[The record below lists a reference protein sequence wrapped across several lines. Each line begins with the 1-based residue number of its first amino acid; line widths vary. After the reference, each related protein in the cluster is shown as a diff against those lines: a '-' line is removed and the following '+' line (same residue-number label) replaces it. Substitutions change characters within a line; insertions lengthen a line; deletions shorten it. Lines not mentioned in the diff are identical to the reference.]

1 MQRYGRPAQ
10 VTIGSAIRKLAAAPM
25 AGRAA
30 ARLVRTDYPVCIIK
44 APSDRV
50 DGSCQRSIGVL

>member
-1 MQRYGRPAQ
+1 MRRYGRPVQ
-10 VTIGSAIRKLAAAPM
+10 VTIGSAIRMFAAAVV

-30 ARLVRTDYPVCIIK
+30 ARLVRSDYPVCIIK
-44 APSDRV
+44 APSDRA

>member
-1 MQRYGRPAQ
+1 MRRYGRPAQ
-10 VTIGSAIRKLAAAPM
+10 GTIGSAIRNRAAAPM

-30 ARLVRTDYPVCIIK
+30 AHSIRTDYPVCIIK
-44 APSDRV
+44 APSDRA